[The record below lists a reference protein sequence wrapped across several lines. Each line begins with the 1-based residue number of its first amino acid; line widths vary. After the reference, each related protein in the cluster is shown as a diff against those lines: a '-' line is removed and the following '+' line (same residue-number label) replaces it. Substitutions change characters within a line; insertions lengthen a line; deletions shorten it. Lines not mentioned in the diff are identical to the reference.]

1 MRNNLPP
8 SGSYLPAEWETDS
21 TVLMAWP
28 HAGTDWNYMLDEVRT
43 CYTDLLRQI
52 GSYRKVII
60 LTPDANEVRQSLGP
74 GNYRNIIPVEA
85 PTNDTWTRD
94 YGPLTLISPHG
105 GAIPLDF
112 RFNGWGLKFAANLD
126 NCVNSF
132 LSRKQLITAPLIN
145 CQDFV
150 LEGGGIESDG
160 HGSLLTT
167 AHCQLSPNRN
177 PWMNEAQIT
186 AFLKN
191 IFGARQVIWLHHG
204 YLAGDDTDSHIDTLA
219 RFAPNDTIVY
229 TGCDDPHDEHFQ
241 ELQLMKQELS
251 EARTLDGRPFNLIE
265 LPLPSPIFD
274 DEGQRLP
281 ATYANF
287 LATPD
292 AVFMPTYN
300 QSRNDLLAKQML
312 QIVFEVPVIGI
323 DCRALIRQHGSLH
336 CATMQIPHSILA
348 I

>member
-1 MRNNLPP
+1 MRNNLIP

-21 TVLMAWP
+21 AILMAWP
-28 HAGTDWNYMLDEVRT
+28 HADTDWNYMLDEIRT
-43 CYTDLLRQI
+43 CYTDLLRHI
-52 GSYRKVII
+52 GSHRKVII
-60 LTPDANEVRQSLGP
+60 ITPDPDEVRRSLGP
-74 GNYRNIIPVEA
+74 GNYRNIIPVEV

-94 YGPLTLISPHG
+94 YGPLTLMSPDG
-105 GAIPLDF
+105 GATPLDF

-132 LSRKQLITAPLIN
+132 LSRKQLLAAPLIN

-160 HGSLLTT
+160 HGSILTT

-177 PWMNEAQIT
+177 PWMNQTEIT
-186 AFLKN
+186 TFLKN

-229 TGCDDPHDEHFQ
+229 TGCADPHDEHFQ

-251 EARTLDGRPFNLIE
+251 EARTLDGRPFNLIQ

-300 QSRNDLLAKQML
+300 QSHNDLLAKQML
-312 QIVFEVPVIGI
+312 QIVFNVPVIGI